1 MSKNIVCTYP
11 EHVAWRIELNNM
23 SDAYQ
28 AFGKKT
34 ANKIKSAIARLAGSQ
49 YRFVIEPVTLQYID
63 RFLPLYQAHIATK
76 DHPHFFDVKSALLP
90 RMTEYRAVSLYDEDT
105 YLGGLIFHNYTDHLA
120 SAYKFFPRTLECNL
134 PINITFV
141 AEYYFYEYAIQNQLS
156 YISHGSGKN
165 CWGIHTAIGVAMF
178 KLQAGNRPRYSER
191 TGNQL
196 LHNFV
201 WNGQEDVL
209 ILEGESGY
217 LSKGKL
223 LLTGKNPLDRY
234 NILLN
239 HPQLEIKINYWHSDL
254 QTGNIV

>member
-1 MSKNIVCTYP
+1 MSKTIVCTYP
-11 EHVAWRIELNNM
+11 EKVAWRIELHDK

-34 ANKIKSAIARLAGSQ
+34 ASKIKSAIGRLESTR
-49 YRFVIEPVTLQYID
+49 YRFQIEPVTPEYID

-76 DHPHFFDVKSALLP
+76 EHPEFFDIKSALLP
-90 RMTEYRAVSLYDEDT
+90 LITEYHALSLYQDQQ
-105 YLGGLIFHNYTDHLA
+105 YLGGLIFHSYSDHLA
-120 SAYKFFPRTLECNL
+120 SAYKVFPRTLSIDL

-141 AEYYFYEYAIQNQLS
+141 AEYYFYEHAIQNHFN

-165 CWGIHTAIGVAMF
+165 CWGVHAAIGLAMF
-178 KLQAGNRPRYSER
+178 KLQAGNRPRYSDR
-191 TGNQL
+191 PGNQL
-196 LHNFV
+196 LHEFS
-201 WNGQEDVL
+201 WDGQEDVL

-234 NILLN
+234 GILLK
-239 HPQLEIKINYWHSDL
+239 HAQLAVETLLWN
-254 QTGNIV
+254 